1 VPSADLAGKGLAWA
15 DGTGVG
21 GICVAVLV
29 GGTGVF
35 VDAVGVLVEG
45 TEVFVGVAVVVAVEL
60 PAPLLGVFV
69 AFGVCD
75 GFAVGVAFMELPLAH
90 RCGSRCGQAALALLD
105 RLKAA
110 ITMSGKA
117 AKTKPTAFTG
127 HLWSEKARCC

>member
-1 VPSADLAGKGLAWA
+1 MPSADLAGKGLAWA

-75 GFAVGVAFMELPLAH
+75 GFGVGATFAAPSLPQ
-90 RCGSRCGQAALALLD
+90 RCGSRCGQAASALLD
-105 RLKAA
+105 KLSAVKAMSARAARLK
-110 ITMSGKA
+110 
-117 AKTKPTAFTG
+117 PRAFTG
-127 HLWSEKARCC
+127 HL